1 MQQNFPSFVA
11 PQEQVHSF
19 AGAGFPQLLQNL
31 PLLIAPHAHNHP
43 SGAFCSG
50 LGLPQLLQ
58 NLPVF
63 VVPQEQFQESNVG
76 VGFATGV
83 VPCVAIPG

>member
-50 LGLPQLLQ
+50 FGLPQLLQ
-58 NLPVF
+58 NLPVLDA
-63 VVPQEQFQESNVG
+63 PQEQVQVSKLG
-76 VGFATGV
+76 VW
-83 VPCVAIPG
+83 VPIPPLGAPP